1 MKKTRRIILGS
12 IAGVVILVCL
22 QVFSS
27 GHSHVVVVDDNNRL
41 TTENKQL
48 TTENKKLTATV
59 SVLKEENNE
68 LTEDKENL
76 QSMVSKVIGDLDSTQ
91 SVVKDI
97 KKELENEKDIVRKQS
112 TGRQFDFQPISLP
125 SEDGDRR

>member
-1 MKKTRRIILGS
+1 MKKPRRIILGS
-12 IAGVVILVCL
+12 IAGFIILVCF

-48 TTENKKLTATV
+48 TSENKKLTSTV
-59 SVLKEENNE
+59 SDLKEENKGLN
-68 LTEDKENL
+68 EDKANL
-76 QSMVSKVIGDLDSTQ
+76 QSMVSQVIGDLDSTR

-112 TGRQFDFQPISLP
+112 NGKQFDFQPITLP
-125 SEDGDRR
+125 TSDGN